1 MFGEPTVKN
10 RRFNPYEREQ
20 EIQEAKIWDRY
31 PRDFIFD
38 RPHYKNLIPEPI
50 VNFRLNYVD

>member
-20 EIQEAKIWDRY
+20 ELQEAKIWDRY
-31 PRDFIFD
+31 PRDYIFD
-38 RPHYKNLIPEPI
+38 RPHYKKPNS
-50 VNFRLNYVD
+50 